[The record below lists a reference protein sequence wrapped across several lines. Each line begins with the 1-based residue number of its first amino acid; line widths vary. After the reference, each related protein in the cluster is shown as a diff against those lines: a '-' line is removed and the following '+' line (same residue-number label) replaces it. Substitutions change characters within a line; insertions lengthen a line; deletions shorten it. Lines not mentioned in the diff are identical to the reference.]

1 MSNPYDV
8 PDISMLMRAQMATYR
23 SITDST
29 KIFWHV
35 SKTMKEAFK
44 GAQQAQKY
52 SETLRK
58 SMIAVPSAKEL
69 GYLSNAMNLSSNTG
83 IAEQLKVTYNI
94 TSSTAS
100 LGSSLREA
108 MKPFFD
114 SHDLKMTSTANNIFN
129 KINNNPT
136 EAYNSLQESLNAPIN
151 PIPNNVNELPR
162 DNSQAIHTADNHG
175 SVVTEVNNSF
185 YAAKEI
191 IKKYTDSV
199 KEYYANS
206 ADPETA
212 LNFFV
217 GLMQFIFFFSFFVN
231 INADTKNAIDIS
243 EALCGCIEWAL
254 SYGHKHHNDN

>member
-44 GAQQAQKY
+44 GAQQVQKY

-69 GYLSNAMNLSSNTG
+69 GYLSNAMNLSSDTG

-94 TSSTAS
+94 ASSTAS

-114 SHDLKMTSTANNIFN
+114 SHDLKMTSTANDILNKVSTNPSDSYASFQKALSQQTTPRLKQLDQEVRNQIEQIKHENNEGYDRSSFN
-129 KINNNPT
+129 DRTIDT
-136 EAYNSLQESLNAPIN
+136 EAAIKELQN
-151 PIPNNVNELPR
+151 PSNVDKTGNQDSEFSVKYFILIFQIITLILFTYGCIS
-162 DNSQAIHTADNHG
+162 DSQAF
-175 SVVTEVNNSF
+175 TE
-185 YAAKEI
+185 
-191 IKKYTDSV
+191 
-199 KEYYANS
+199 
-206 ADPETA
+206 
-212 LNFFV
+212 
-217 GLMQFIFFFSFFVN
+217 
-231 INADTKNAIDIS
+231 
-243 EALCGCIEWAL
+243 L
-254 SYGHKHHNDN
+254 SYFLELIDKSITLYYNQPK

>member
-1 MSNPYDV
+1 V

-44 GAQQAQKY
+44 GAQQVQKY

-69 GYLSNAMNLSSNTG
+69 GYLSNAMNLSSDTG

-94 TSSTAS
+94 ASSTAS

-114 SHDLKMTSTANNIFN
+114 SHDLKMTSTANDILNKVSTNPSDSYASFQKALSQQTTPRLKQLDQEVRNQIEQIKHENNEGYDRSSFN
-129 KINNNPT
+129 DITIDT
-136 EAYNSLQESLNAPIN
+136 EAAIKELQN
-151 PIPNNVNELPR
+151 PSNIYKTGNQYSE
-162 DNSQAIHTADNHG
+162 
-175 SVVTEVNNSF
+175 F
-185 YAAKEI
+185 
-191 IKKYTDSV
+191 SV
-199 KEYYANS
+199 KYFI
-206 ADPETA
+206 
-212 LNFFV
+212 LNYQIIT
-217 GLMQFIFFFSFFVN
+217 LI
-231 INADTKNAIDIS
+231 
-243 EALCGCIEWAL
+243 L
-254 SYGHKHHNDN
+254 